1 LNNLNNSFQSSIE
14 TKRSSQRIPKNSES
28 RNSIAHSEG
37 YAVMNRGRWS
47 SHNKENFSHKAYEQG
62 KYDGENNYMGNSKEV
77 QKLTAQMELLKLNN
91 ESLQNEIN
99 VS

>member
-1 LNNLNNSFQSSIE
+1 
-14 TKRSSQRIPKNSES
+14 
-28 RNSIAHSEG
+28 
-37 YAVMNRGRWS
+37 MNRGRWS

-62 KYDGENNYMGNSKEV
+62 GENNYMGNSKEV

-99 VS
+99 VSDNFNKMNK